1 MEPEMLYYEP
11 FVKPLLEKPGSTYR
25 HTTLVG
31 AHPREY
37 WDNYKQIFDD
47 KDLVGR
53 PTLPLDD
60 PKLRE
65 IDTSILLTGN
75 LWRRYAVA
83 HRSGNVDH
91 STLLLQQMT
100 YTALT
105 NDIFQRSG
113 LVRQLWW
120 APDELKRGIFP
131 SSIRGKRSYDLG
143 LTMGASVTEV
153 AGISRV
159 ESLRRAAF
167 AESPRA
173 AGMDAAVLG
182 RVEQRMAE
190 KGQVI
195 PPNRKMP
202 TVVDAI
208 KPEDDV
214 HATNSIMKTSCTTID
229 ELKAAIEKFDAWCVT
244 LQEVMVKRHFGPAV
258 RVPARDESPEGI
270 AGFLEQVVRY
280 KQVIDLVESR
290 RPFTHDFIGSI
301 VGYVRFVVVMD
312 LEARMVNLEA
322 EYAAVRDTN
331 PDPDALAACRDSIF
345 SSTKALAQLI
355 KKYAGDRKQMFIQ
368 VLLGDLI
375 SGECQPPTLH
385 RDRRPYEP
393 LQAQPDEFWPQY
405 DLALLDI
412 VPETRDLSAPGIADR
427 REGTKVCQ
435 ELLKHLYNSPSIPVP
450 IALDRIAPNAAQ
462 DLIPEV
468 PDLTDVRRGGRLD
481 VNQMPVRMLTP
492 EMVEALVKAFM
503 EWPFR
508 PSAVEM
514 ALSQD
519 PGFAQEDDEMDGQ
532 IE

>member
-229 ELKAAIEKFDAWCVT
+229 ELKAAIGKFDAWCVT